1 MRDRIK
7 AIRKNAGMTQQ
18 QFAEKLGVSRNTI
31 ATYETSVRV
40 PIDAIIVSICREFGV
55 REEWLRT
62 GEGAMY
68 QKTTLDLEL
77 SKWFGQILKEED
89 TSFRKRFFL
98 ALISLKEEEWQSLEH
113 LVEVLFLRLKLEERL
128 ENP

>member
-1 MRDRIK
+1 MTTLRDRIK

-77 SKWFGQILKEED
+77 SKWFGQILKED

-113 LVEVLFLRLKLEERL
+113 LVEVLFSKTETRRKA
-128 ENP
+128 

>member
-7 AIRKNAGMTQQ
+7 TIRKNAGMTQQ
-18 QFAEKLGVSRNTI
+18 QFAERLGVSRNTI
-31 ATYETSVRV
+31 ATYETSVRI
-40 PIDAIIVSICREFGV
+40 PIDAILVSICREFGV

-62 GEGAMY
+62 GQGEIY
-68 QKTTLDLEL
+68 VKTTPDLEL

-98 ALISLKEEEWQSLEH
+98 ALVSLKEEEWQSLEH
-113 LVEVLFLRLKLEERL
+113 LVRTLFFQAETRRKA
-128 ENP
+128 

>member
-77 SKWFGQILKEED
+77 SKWFGQILKED

-113 LVEVLFLRLKLEERL
+113 LVEVLFSKTETRRKA
-128 ENP
+128 

>member
-77 SKWFGQILKEED
+77 SKWFGQILKED
-89 TSFRKRFFL
+89 TSFRKRFFWRL
-98 ALISLKEEEWQSLEH
+98 
-113 LVEVLFLRLKLEERL
+113 LV
-128 ENP
+128 

>member
-1 MRDRIK
+1 
-7 AIRKNAGMTQQ
+7 MTQQ

-40 PIDAIIVSICREFGV
+40 PIDAIIISMCREFGV

-62 GEGAMY
+62 GKGAMY
-68 QKTTLDLEL
+68 RETTPDLEL

-89 TSFRKRFFL
+89 TSFKKRFFL
-98 ALISLKEEEWQSLEH
+98 ALTSLKEEEWRSLEH
-113 LVEVLFLRLKLEERL
+113 LTGILFSKSDNKSENR